1 MTIAIFATVKIT
13 RIPIARFPFLNV
25 MVITIISII
34 IAGFTGTA
42 IKFDIDF
49 LAPLNF
55 LASVNYLASVKFLV
69 LQQDQMTLTLN

>member
-1 MTIAIFATVKIT
+1 
-13 RIPIARFPFLNV
+13 